1 MLESSR
7 VKRVGLIRSSG
18 LLTEAL
24 IMRDK
29 ATIEREV
36 LETVRRLSQP
46 TNPTEVVK
54 RVSKSPE
61 EDKTAR
67 EVIRSLVD
75 RGNLTVTLDWKIRLE
90 DKGR

>member
-1 MLESSR
+1 M
-7 VKRVGLIRSSG
+7 SSG
-18 LLTEAL
+18 LFTEAL
-24 IMRDK
+24 MTRDR

-36 LETVRRLSQP
+36 LETVRRLSEP
-46 TNPTEVVK
+46 TNPTEVVR

-75 RGNLTVTLDWKIRLE
+75 RGNLSVTLDWKIRLE
-90 DKGR
+90 DRRR